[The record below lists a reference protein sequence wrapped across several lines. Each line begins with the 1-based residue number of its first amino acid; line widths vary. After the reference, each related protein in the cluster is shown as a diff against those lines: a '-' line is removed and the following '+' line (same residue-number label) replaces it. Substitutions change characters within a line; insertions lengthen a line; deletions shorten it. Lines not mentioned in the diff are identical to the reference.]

1 MGVDPI
7 VQEHCAQIMRM
18 AHKRY
23 HKTEKKRVSVDRINK
38 KLAMSKSELRQALEI
53 LAEKGLLSLE
63 TIGGP
68 WLYGH
73 IKLTKKGV
81 EYVQKIEKKKV

>member
-1 MGVDPI
+1 MAIDPV
-7 VQEHCAQIMRM
+7 VQEQCAQIMRI

-23 HKTEKKRVSVDRINK
+23 NKTEKKRVSVDRINK
-38 KLAMSKSELRQALEI
+38 KLALSKSDLRQALEV
-53 LAEKGLLSLE
+53 LSEKGLVSLE

-73 IKLTKKGV
+73 IKLTKKGI

>member
-1 MGVDPI
+1 MAIDPV
-7 VQEHCAQIMRM
+7 VQERCSQIMRI

-23 HKTEKKRVSVDRINK
+23 HKTEKKRVIVDRINK
-38 KLAMSKSELRQALEI
+38 KVGLTKSELRQSLEI
-53 LAEKGLLSLE
+53 LSEKGLLSLE

-73 IKLTKKGV
+73 IKLTKKGI
-81 EYVQKIEKKKV
+81 EHAQKIEKKKV